1 MEISASDAARAL
13 QLDERRVRRLA
24 SVGDLPAR
32 KVGRAWLI
40 ESDAVYERA
49 RVNHQP
55 GRPLSQSRAW
65 AAIAELAGQRAQ
77 WLSSS
82 SRGQVRAVLD
92 RRAKASADQWSALL
106 RNLAEIHDVRL
117 RPAQAEDLL
126 SHAAVRP
133 AELPAAA
140 LGLVLMKSVPSVFVS
155 SAEWPALKARL
166 RIGPASSGS
175 ARVRVIEVS
184 DDAFGLLADAAVR
197 KAAIVSLAMRSS
209 EPRIRDA
216 AAGWMGAA
224 VESSVRAVSRR

>member
-1 MEISASDAARAL
+1 
-13 QLDERRVRRLA
+13 
-24 SVGDLPAR
+24 
-32 KVGRAWLI
+32 
-40 ESDAVYERA
+40 
-49 RVNHQP
+49 
-55 GRPLSQSRAW
+55 
-65 AAIAELAGQRAQ
+65 
-77 WLSSS
+77 
-82 SRGQVRAVLD
+82 
-92 RRAKASADQWSALL
+92 LL

-126 SHAAVRP
+126 SDAAVRP
-133 AELPAAA
+133 AELPATD
-140 LGLVLMKSVPSVFVS
+140 LGLILLNNVPSVFVS

-166 RIGPASSGS
+166 RIGPASSGR

-184 DDAFGLLADAAVR
+184 DDAFGLLADDAVR